1 MAADQ
6 DSATVTELHPT
17 TASDPT
23 PIPTSLN
30 ISELARKFGVD
41 RRTIQRRLKKGWTPP
56 TRRTKRSTK
65 PTDTSRQD
73 VPHLAPQIVPQPMP
87 QDAPHLAPQPAP
99 PNETAL
105 LCPPAQIQREPGVT
119 PDRHDGHPEGSRVA
133 GVLLAGTALILAGVG
148 LLTNAQFAASLGQTP
163 VSSTLLAALGFAI
176 DGLALILPSVATVL
190 WRGSHRLASVSA
202 WAVWAGAVT
211 VTLIAAAG
219 FAAGNIGDSV
229 SARGAKI
236 AERAELTSRIETLKE
251 RHKEAIAAAERAR
264 AAECVKVG
272 PVCRQRET
280 ALAAVLAGPEIDLKT
295 AMTTLAALPPVVA
308 GDPAGEMIAAWSDGA
323 VSATAVHRVRVAGLT
338 VMPATAGLLLS
349 FAWLAWP
356 ARRQEAER

>member
-1 MAADQ
+1 
-6 DSATVTELHPT
+6 V
-17 TASDPT
+17 
-23 PIPTSLN
+23 
-30 ISELARKFGVD
+30 
-41 RRTIQRRLKKGWTPP
+41 
-56 TRRTKRSTK
+56 
-65 PTDTSRQD
+65 
-73 VPHLAPQIVPQPMP
+73 
-87 QDAPHLAPQPAP
+87 
-99 PNETAL
+99 
-105 LCPPAQIQREPGVT
+105 
-119 PDRHDGHPEGSRVA
+119 
-133 GVLLAGTALILAGVG
+133 TALILAGVG

-176 DGLALILPSVATVL
+176 DGLALILPCVAGVL
-190 WRGSHRLASVSA
+190 WRGRHRLASVSA

-229 SARGAKI
+229 TARGAKI
-236 AERAELTSRIETLKE
+236 AERAELTARIETLRE

-280 ALAAVLAGPEIDLKT
+280 ALAAVLADPETDLKAATT
-295 AMTTLAALPPVVA
+295 ALAALPPVVA

-323 VSATAVHRVRVAGLT
+323 VSATAVHRVRIAGLT

-356 ARRQEAER
+356 NRRNRP

>member
-1 MAADQ
+1 MAAVEDKLTAEVVPFKPFTYDQ
-6 DSATVTELHPT
+6 ARSALQANPRQK
-17 TASDPT
+17 
-23 PIPTSLN
+23 N
-30 ISELARKFGVD
+30 ISALARQWGV
-41 RRTIQRRLKKGWTPP
+41 P
-56 TRRTKRSTK
+56 RSTARRWVARFK
-65 PTDTSRQD
+65 DETKAARRAAKSAASGAQSGQQSGAS
-73 VPHLAPQIVPQPMP
+73 LAPHQVPQPAR
-87 QDAPHLAPQPAP
+87 DTVEAPS
-99 PNETAL
+99 
-105 LCPPAQIQREPGVT
+105 LCPPVLLPREPDVT

-133 GVLLAGTALILAGVG
+133 GVLLAGSALILAGVG

-176 DGLALILPSVATVL
+176 DGLALILPSVSTIL
-190 WRGSHRLASVSA
+190 WRGRHRLAGVSA

-229 SARGAKI
+229 TARGAKI
-236 AERAELTSRIETLKE
+236 AERGELASRIATLEE

-272 PVCRQRET
+272 PICRQREST
-280 ALAAVLAGPEIDLKT
+280 LAAVLSDPETDLKA
-295 AMTTLAALPPVVA
+295 AMTALAVLPPVVA

-323 VSATAVHRVRVAGLT
+323 VSATAVHRVRIAGLT

-356 ARRQEAER
+356 ARRRG